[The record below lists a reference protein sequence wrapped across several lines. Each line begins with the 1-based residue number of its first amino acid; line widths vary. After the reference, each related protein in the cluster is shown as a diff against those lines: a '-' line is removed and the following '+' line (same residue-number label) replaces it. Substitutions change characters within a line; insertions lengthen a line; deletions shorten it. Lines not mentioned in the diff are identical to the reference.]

1 MTAPII
7 LGGLSYRSVDL
18 QTENLFLDLMV
29 SLYEPADH
37 RGQDDVVPGMPGR
50 YRRNRIP
57 DQRMIPLK
65 GWTRGTGSTAV
76 ERRQSFDAAEAS
88 LGAILDP
95 SADAGAL
102 VVIPPYMGLSGG
114 PMTIQAVVA
123 NWTAGVVEGSLS
135 YRRWTV
141 ELEAIGNP
149 PDWVE
154 ESPS

>member
-1 MTAPII
+1 MPVPII
-7 LGGLSYRSVDL
+7 LGGLSYRAVDF
-18 QTENLFLDLMV
+18 QTENLFFDFMG

-50 YRRNRIP
+50 YRRNRVS
-57 DQRMIPLK
+57 DQRLIPLK

-76 ERRQSFDAAEAS
+76 ERRQSFDAAES
-88 LGAILDP
+88 VLGGLLDP
-95 SADAGAL
+95 SADPGVL
-102 VVIPPYMGLSGG
+102 LVIPPYMGLTGG
-114 PMTIQAVVA
+114 PMSILAAVA
-123 NWTAGVVEGSLS
+123 NWTAGAVEGSLS